1 MFINAFALTLGA
13 GLALAT
19 LQPASADTYR
29 SDIGRD
35 IREVRSDRAAIQAD
49 EARLAHERSELAKA
63 RARER
68 EDIRRGNLGAAIRDD
83 RVARHEASE
92 VRAAQNKLAADRAKL
107 NHDTRD
113 LRHDVAQHHHRYWH
127 W

>member
-1 MFINAFALTLGA
+1 MFIKAFALTLGA
-13 GLALAT
+13 GLALAS
-19 LQPASADTYR
+19 LQPASADTFR

-35 IREVRSDRAAIQAD
+35 IREVRSDRAAVQAD
-49 EARLAHERSELAKA
+49 EVRLAHERSELAKA
-63 RARER
+63 QARER

-83 RVARHEASE
+83 RQVRHEASD

-113 LRHDVAQHHHRYWH
+113 LRRDVAQQRHRYWL